1 MSSTGTL
8 RGPPNRGNGRGQV
21 PFANSP
27 SSIPRP
33 TNDVYAGPVTP
44 SETGGSTLSASRQ
57 KQSKRDEAIR
67 RKIETDLSK
76 KKHTT
81 GRARQT
87 RKAPPGTVLS
97 LKPSQALQ
105 IKPNTTVAE
114 AAQLMAAKREDCVLV
129 TDDDDRISGI
139 FTAKDLAFRVV
150 GAGIK
155 ARDVTIAE
163 IMTKNPL
170 CARTDTSATDA
181 LDLMVRKGFRHLPVM
196 DENQDISGILDITKC
211 FYDAMEKLERAY
223 SSSRKLYDALEG
235 VQTEL
240 GSSQPQQII
249 QYVEALRQKMSGP
262 TLESVLTGLPPTT
275 VSVRTSVREAAAL
288 MKENHTTAVL
298 VQDQGQ
304 ITGIFT
310 SKDVVLRVIAPG
322 LDPANCSV
330 VRVMTPHPDFA
341 PLDMSIQAALR
352 KMHDGHYL
360 NLPVMNEPGEIVG
373 MVDVLKLTYA
383 TLEQINTMSS
393 GDSEGPAWNKFWMS
407 LENETESLMSGEGSH
422 QYATTPHRSL
432 MSPDVTSR
440 NPLERVDSSVLPNDS
455 ASHNGETSPSH
466 SAVNGPP
473 SDEVPF
479 PFKFKAPSGRVH
491 RLQVMVSAGIAE
503 LVANVTAKLGGEVD
517 SVGGEATVVDGKV
530 VVKSGYALS
539 YLDNEGDTV
548 SMTTDRD
555 LLDAIT
561 LARQSQLDK
570 VDLFV
575 HDPEKPPLSATVD
588 PRPVIAPKI
597 STPSPRHSPSTVR
610 ERPRRA
616 AAFPDDGD
624 DDDDD
629 DDDAHAE
636 DQEETPIVRRERH
649 RVPPAAAVV
658 QHTKQDLIAG
668 VPNDLLLPGAV
679 AALAAVIAGVF
690 VLGRSSGR

>member
-1 MSSTGTL
+1 MSNMSSGGTY
-8 RGPPNRGNGRGQV
+8 RAPPNRTNSRAQL
-21 PFANSP
+21 PFTNSP
-27 SSIPRP
+27 SAIPRP
-33 TNDVYAGPVTP
+33 ALDVLPGGNIQSDP
-44 SETGGSTLSASRQ
+44 SGSTLSVSRQ

-67 RKIETDLSK
+67 RKIETDLGK
-76 KKHTT
+76 KKQTVA
-81 GRARQT
+81 RARQA
-87 RKAPPGTVLS
+87 RKANPGSVLS
-97 LKPSQALQ
+97 LKPSHALQ
-105 IKPNTTVAE
+105 IKPATTVAE

-155 ARDVTIAE
+155 ANDVTIAE

-196 DENQDISGILDITKC
+196 DENQDITGILDITKC

-223 SSSRKLYDALEG
+223 ASSRKLYDALEG
-235 VQTEL
+235 VQSEL

-262 TLESVLTGLPPTT
+262 TLESVLDGSPPTT
-275 VSVRTSVREAAAL
+275 VSVRTSVREAAAM

-322 LDPANCSV
+322 LDPGNCSV

-341 PLDMSIQAALR
+341 PLDLSIQAALR

-373 MVDVLKLTYA
+373 MVDVLRLTYA
-383 TLEQINTMSS
+383 TLEQINTMST
-393 GDSEGPAWNKFWMS
+393 GDSEGPAWNKFWLS
-407 LENETESLMSGEGSH
+407 LDNESESIMSGEGNFS
-422 QYATTPHRSL
+422 TGTPHRSL
-432 MSPDVTSR
+432 ISPEITSR
-440 NPLERVDSSVLPNDS
+440 NPLERVDSSVLPNES

-466 SAVNGPP
+466 SAILGPP
-473 SDEVPF
+473 TEDPSF

-491 RLQVMVSAGIAE
+491 RLQVAPSVGVGD
-503 LVANVTAKLGGEVD
+503 LVANVTAKLGAEVD
-517 SVGGEATVVDGKV
+517 AVGGEATVTDGRLG
-530 VVKSGYALS
+530 KSGFALS

-548 SMTTDRD
+548 SITTDRD
-555 LLDAIT
+555 LLDAIE
-561 LARQSQLDK
+561 LARQGRRDK

-575 HDPEKPPLSATVD
+575 HDPAKPPLSATVD
-588 PRPVIAPKI
+588 PKPVIGALPALATVG
-597 STPSPRHSPSTVR
+597 SVRQPSDDAQDDETTALPTR
-610 ERPRRA
+610 ERKVRA
-616 AAFPDDGD
+616 QP
-624 DDDDD
+624 
-629 DDDAHAE
+629 
-636 DQEETPIVRRERH
+636 
-649 RVPPAAAVV
+649 
-658 QHTKQDLIAG
+658 KQDLIAG
-668 VPNDLLLPGAV
+668 IPNDYLIPGAI
-679 AALAAVIAGVF
+679 AALAVILIGAF
-690 VLGRSSGR
+690 TLGRTSSR